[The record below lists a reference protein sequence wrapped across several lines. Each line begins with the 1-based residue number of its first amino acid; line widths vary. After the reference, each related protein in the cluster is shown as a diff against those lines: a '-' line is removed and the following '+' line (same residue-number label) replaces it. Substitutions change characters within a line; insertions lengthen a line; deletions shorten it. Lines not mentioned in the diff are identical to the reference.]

1 MKNNDL
7 FDFAKR
13 MVKALAV
20 QFGSTCEV
28 VRHDLTGGDLNHTII
43 AIENGYISGRS
54 PGDGPSKIALEA
66 IRDAKETHEDK
77 LAYLTKTRDG
87 KILKSSTIFLR
98 DPKGKAVGILAINN
112 DITFTV
118 AAEQALH
125 SYNTSLQNTKEPEPI
140 STNVADLLDS
150 LIDQSIRMVGKP
162 ASLMDKGEKIR
173 AIRFLNDAGAFL
185 ITKSGP
191 KVCQVFGISKYTLYS
206 YLDEAKQSAAS
217 SGPEDPDDAASDQ

>member
-1 MKNNDL
+1 MKKTDP
-7 FDFAKR
+7 FDFAR
-13 MVKALAV
+13 RLVKALAI

-28 VRHDLTGGDLNHTII
+28 VLHDLTGKDLNHTII

-54 PGDGPSKIALEA
+54 VGDGPSKIALEA
-66 IRDAKETHEDK
+66 IHDAENTHTDQ
-77 LAYLTKTRDG
+77 LAYLTRTNNG

-98 DPKGKAVGILAINN
+98 DDSGKAIGVLAINN

-118 AAEQALH
+118 AGEQALH
-125 SYNTSLQNTKEPEPI
+125 SYNTSLVSTKEPEPI
-140 STNVADLLDS
+140 STNVSDLLDS
-150 LIDQSIRMVGKP
+150 LIEQSIRMVGKP
-162 ASLMDKGEKIR
+162 ASLMDKGEKVR

-206 YLDEAKQSAAS
+206 YLDEAKQSGGT
-217 SGPEDPDDAASDQ
+217 SGQKDVSD

>member
-1 MKNNDL
+1 MKKTDTDFSCS

-13 MVKALAV
+13 LVKALSI

-28 VRHDLTGGDLNHTII
+28 VLHDLTTGDLDHTII
-43 AIENGYISGRS
+43 AIENGHISGRS
-54 PGDGPSKIALEA
+54 RGDGPSKIVLEA
-66 IRDAKETHEDK
+66 LHNSEETHADR
-77 LAYLTKTRDG
+77 LSYLTKTRDG
-87 KILKSSTIFLR
+87 KILKSSTVFLR
-98 DPKGKAVGILAINN
+98 DENGKAVGILAINN

-118 AAEQALH
+118 AAEGALH
-125 SYNTSLQNTKEPEPI
+125 SYNTSLQSTREPEPI

-162 ASLMDKGEKIR
+162 AALMDKGEKIR

-206 YLDEAKQSAAS
+206 YLDEAKQSS
-217 SGPEDPDDAASDQ
+217 DTSDQKVPPN